1 MKKCPFCGEEVQDAA
16 VKCKHCK
23 EWLSKTGEPT
33 QQPPEPQDT
42 EIFTKANN
50 MSEKQNIPDWGLPF
64 VFTLFGFSAG
74 LQTKGGVL
82 FIVLGGVIFYFIGKL
97 IVNIINDLNISRWKK
112 IVWAWLVGIIAFP
125 LAIIIGVAIREEIL
139 R

>member
-1 MKKCPFCGEEVQDAA
+1 MKKCPFCGEEIQDAA

-33 QQPPEPQDT
+33 QQPPESQDT

-50 MSEKQNIPDWGLPF
+50 ISEKQNISDWVLPF
-64 VFTLFGFSAG
+64 VFTVFGFSAG
-74 LQTKGGVL
+74 LQTKGGLL
-82 FIVLGGVIFYFIGKL
+82 FIVLGGVIFYFIGRKF
-97 IVNIINDLNISRWKK
+97 VNIINNLNISRGKK
-112 IVWAWLVGIIAFP
+112 ILLAWLVGIIVYP
-125 LAIIIGVAIREEIL
+125 LAIIIGVAIRVEIL